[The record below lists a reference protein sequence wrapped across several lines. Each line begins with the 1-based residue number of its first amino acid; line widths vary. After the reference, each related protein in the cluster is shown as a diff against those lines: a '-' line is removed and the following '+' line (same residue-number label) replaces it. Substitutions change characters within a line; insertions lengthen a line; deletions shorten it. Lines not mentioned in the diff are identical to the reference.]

1 MIEEMGLPTRRRPY
15 GGAGAGFRCCANSRS
30 AATSVVRSMRAAM
43 TEEGLAES
51 RRSGIAPALAR
62 KRLEAGPPTRQAA
75 LPYSDEG
82 RRNALTE
89 HLINIV

>member
-1 MIEEMGLPTRRRPY
+1 MLRELPQCGNLGCAIDESGHD
-15 GGAGAGFRCCANSRS
+15 GGGSGRIPPEWD
-30 AATSVVRSMRAAM
+30 RAI
-43 TEEGLAES
+43 LS
-51 RRSGIAPALAR
+51 LRLAR